1 MGRTPGKNGGMTMGK
16 FKYSKDQQEMNNVLK
31 YQDDQ
36 LHEMLIDRSENANR
50 REAEIEVLEAQLR
63 QLGIDPNSAKNKPV
77 TKSAPSQIIVVPS
90 WDKLCAKAESAV
102 GNNCE
107 LEDIFTEA
115 ELQSNQEYLISLRKE
130 YNQVHKLDRFDISIA
145 ALAGIV
151 AGAVDILLVGI
162 PQRGREGLEAG
173 TLSNYIRSYFDKILP
188 PDKMEK
194 LANSKESKVPF
205 DAQDNR
211 HTTTHVE
218 GLSAYYHRLLQL
230 GHDPI
235 LGFIV
240 GVMDIMTGKM
250 TTIDKAG
257 KIVSQ
262 TMENYADRVEPN
274 IFKAFAK
281 ELTHLK
287 SDVTTS
293 MGLPAPLMSLF
304 NLLQFGSIGE
314 EEQTIAEIVQGMYY
328 EGYDFIQFCASSI
341 PVMLT
346 EVIVRLCYSIKR
358 IKEGHSI
365 KESIP
370 FSLNREKHPKL
381 ATMLFI
387 AHSAAAGINAGK
399 VYFTQNPV
407 SINYPQWLAF
417 AKYSYSQLK
426 WTLINK
432 PKAREAYINN
442 KLDEELTVILSE
454 VNESFKK
461 LSEDNII
468 VMG

>member
-1 MGRTPGKNGGMTMGK
+1 MGR
-16 FKYSKDQQEMNNVLK
+16 FKYSKEQQRLNNVLK
-31 YQDDQ
+31 YQDEQ
-36 LHEMLIDRSENANR
+36 LKEMLDDRSKTSSQT
-50 REAEIEVLEAQLR
+50 EAEIAVLEAQLKR
-63 QLGIDPNSAKNKPV
+63 LGIDPNNVKNPLTAKSDSP
-77 TKSAPSQIIVVPS
+77 QIVIVPS
-90 WDKLCAKAESAV
+90 WEQLCAEAEASV

-107 LEDIFTEA
+107 LEDIFTED
-115 ELQSNQEYLISLRKE
+115 ELKSNQEYLKALRKE
-130 YNQVHKLDRFDISIA
+130 YNQIHKLDKFDVSIA

-151 AGAVDILLVGI
+151 SGAADILLVGI
-162 PQRGREGLEAG
+162 PQKSREGLKAG
-173 TLSNYIRSYFDKILP
+173 PLSNYIRDYFNKVLP
-188 PDKMEK
+188 PDEMEK
-194 LANSKESKVPF
+194 LANSKKSKVPF

-211 HTTTHVE
+211 NTSIRVE

-230 GHDPI
+230 GHDPL

-250 TTIDKAG
+250 TTIDKTG

-281 ELTHLK
+281 ELAHLK

-328 EGYDFIQFCASSI
+328 EGYDFIQFCSSSI

-346 EVIVRLCYSIKR
+346 EVIVRLGYAIKMV
-358 IKEGHSI
+358 KEGNTI

-381 ATMLFI
+381 ETMLFI
-387 AHSAAAGINAGK
+387 AHSAATAINGGK
-399 VYFTQNPV
+399 LLFSKNPV
-407 SINYPQWLAF
+407 AINYPQWITF
-417 AKYSYSQLK
+417 AKYSYRQLK
-426 WTLINK
+426 WVLIQK
-432 PKAREAYINN
+432 PKAREKYIQRVIN
-442 KLDEELTVILSE
+442 EELAEIILDIDNSF
-454 VNESFKK
+454 NEFTKDK
-461 LSEDNII
+461 FVVFN
-468 VMG
+468 